1 MHQAFQKFRAIARNQ
16 CRYDLLAMTQ
26 QRSNPM
32 TQAKIYGLR
41 THLQPIRDRLSETI
55 HACVVEAL
63 AFPADKR
70 AHRFFYLDTE
80 DFFMPSGRT
89 DRYTI
94 IEFSMIEGRTIETK
108 KKLINLL
115 FEKIESEIGIAPN
128 DIEMTIVETP
138 ASNWGF
144 RGKPGDEHSLNCK
157 INV

>member
-1 MHQAFQKFRAIARNQ
+1 MSQI
-16 CRYDLLAMTQ
+16 
-26 QRSNPM
+26 
-32 TQAKIYGLR
+32 KIYGLR
-41 THLQPIRDRLSETI
+41 THLQPIRDRLSDTI

-70 AHRFFYLDTE
+70 AHRFFHLDAE

-115 FEKIESEIGIAPN
+115 FEKIESEIGITPN
-128 DIEMTIVETP
+128 DIEIAITETP
-138 ASNWGF
+138 ACNWGF
-144 RGKPGDEHSLNCK
+144 RGKPGDEHSLNYK

>member
-1 MHQAFQKFRAIARNQ
+1 VSQV
-16 CRYDLLAMTQ
+16 
-26 QRSNPM
+26 
-32 TQAKIYGLR
+32 KIYGLKAQ
-41 THLQPIRDRLSETI
+41 LKPIRSRLSDTI

-70 AHRFFYLDTE
+70 AHRFFHLDAE
-80 DFFMPSGRT
+80 DFFAPSGRT

-115 FEKIESEIGIAPN
+115 FQKIESEIGILPN
-128 DIEMTIVETP
+128 DIEITITETP
-138 ASNWGF
+138 AGNWGF
-144 RGKPGDEHSLNCK
+144 RGKPGDEHSLNYK